1 MAGFVKPEGTRKFSN
16 TKEGRK
22 ERLIKK
28 EQRESMKKK
37 KGRW

>member
-1 MAGFVKPEGTRKFSN
+1 MASFTRTEGEKKFSN

-28 EQRESMKKK
+28 EQRTKTKKK